1 MYPIL
6 ILLLGLLCATINPT
20 DLPSNIPSA
29 KLEP

>member
-6 ILLLGLLCATINPT
+6 ILLLGLLCVTINPT